1 MIYLMGPIEPEIA
14 IGVGTVG
21 LGAATAIIK
30 VLWSDNQRTESRLEA
45 VTREVLEN
53 QHETA
58 NVLKDI
64 LAALKRLSAH

>member
-64 LAALKRLSAH
+64 LAALKRLSAN

>member
-1 MIYLMGPIEPEIA
+1 MGPIEPEIA

-64 LAALKRLSAH
+64 LAALKRLSAN

>member
-1 MIYLMGPIEPEIA
+1 MGPIEPEIA
-14 IGVGTVG
+14 IGVATVG

-64 LAALKRLSAH
+64 LAALKRLSAN

>member
-21 LGAATAIIK
+21 LTAATAIIK

-64 LAALKRLSAH
+64 LAALKRLSAN

>member
-1 MIYLMGPIEPEIA
+1 MTFMLEPVQPAVA
-14 IGVGTVG
+14 ITVATVG

-64 LAALKRLSAH
+64 LAALKRLSAN

>member
-1 MIYLMGPIEPEIA
+1 MGPIEPEIA

-21 LGAATAIIK
+21 LTAATAIIK

-64 LAALKRLSAH
+64 LAALKRLSAN